1 MLRQPSQSS
10 AVSLADDG
18 DLGVDEG
25 HQRHA
30 VFLVLVVVVVV
41 VARVGG
47 KPATKSRRLS
57 CTCGAARPDAL
68 VLLHRLEHVV
78 DELLD
83 ARRLDVGGLQRFR
96 ARARSTGCPMRATF
110 RIDMAR
116 SIS

>member
-25 HQRHA
+25 HQRDA
-30 VFLVLVVVVVV
+30 LVFLVFVLVVV
-41 VARVGG
+41 R
-47 KPATKSRRLS
+47 SRREAGDEEAQALVHL
-57 CTCGAARPDAL
+57 GRGQPDAL

-83 ARRLDVGGLQRFR
+83 R
-96 ARARSTGCPMRATF
+96 AAT
-110 RIDMAR
+110 
-116 SIS
+116 